1 MRVVNDRARAVK
13 AGGRILAL
21 GEMKGTER
29 ATCSVAEWALKIT
42 DARGKKIAFQYWW
55 QISDLTIAGHQIGWS
70 AGIERVDVVAPI
82 TANLAKTIAAR
93 AAEPNLRAHYEAAL
107 AAAVEADRQ
116 ETDDLHAAKAA
127 KRSNRGAAELTAS
140 QTAALRSDRQRNW
153 RTWTIA
159 VGTFVGTFV
168 AVAAIGGLVALVAM
182 DDGSESPSKSEPA
195 GCSWDWVPGKAPVDV
210 GWIDAV
216 QYCYGD

>member
-1 MRVVNDRARAVK
+1 
-13 AGGRILAL
+13 
-21 GEMKGTER
+21 MKGTER

-42 DARGKKIAFQYWW
+42 DAKGKQIAFQYWW
-55 QISDLTIAGHQIGWS
+55 QISDLTIVGHQIGWS
-70 AGIERVDVVAPI
+70 AGIERVAVVAPI
-82 TANLAKTIAAR
+82 TANLAEKIAVR
-93 AAEPNLRAHYEAAL
+93 AAEPNLRARYEAAL

-116 ETDDLHAAKAA
+116 ETDDLHVAKAA
-127 KRSNRGAAELTAS
+127 RRRNGGAAELTADQS
-140 QTAALRSDRQRNW
+140 AALRSDRQRIR

-168 AVAAIGGLVALVAM
+168 AVFAVGGLVALVAM

-210 GWIDAV
+210 GWNDAV
-216 QYCYGD
+216 QYCYRD